1 LSPTGDA
8 IFQALFGEQENENFI
23 RPFIKSIIK
32 RPIQK
37 LDLTQN
43 TIFRRKHG
51 NDKQSVVD
59 VLAILEEGTKVNVEM
74 QKVSRD
80 FSVKRFLHYWSI
92 TYERGF
98 EKGSHYEDL
107 NDTICILIVEG
118 KLPELEGLPY
128 HTIWRVKCEEDASRV
143 LTSVL
148 ELHIIELGKLKETC
162 GNDPELD
169 DWLWFIADPK
179 GEKVKKSMEQKPEIK
194 QAMHQLRVMSEDE
207 KMQLIAFYE
216 DLAEHD
222 RATEKY
228 NKEKREQEMKQREK
242 NIEQREKNIEQGE
255 KDIEQGKK
263 EIEQGKKDIEQMK
276 KDVAQK
282 IKEAERIEKET
293 QKIRQEAD
301 AILKEKNTV
310 MKEKDTVMK
319 ERDAILK
326 EKQTMIKNMI
336 ENSIPEETIMKIAN
350 ITKEELEKLK
360 G

>member
-1 LSPTGDA
+1 LSPTRDV

-43 TIFRRKHG
+43 TIFRRKHEK
-51 NDKQSVVD
+51 DKQSVVD
-59 VLAILEEGTKVNVEM
+59 VLAVLEEGTKVNVEM

-80 FSVKRFLHYWSI
+80 FCVKRFLYYWSI
-92 TYERGF
+92 TYGRGF

-107 NDTICILIVEG
+107 HDAICILIVEG
-118 KLPELEGLPY
+118 TLPELGNLPY

-179 GEKVKKSMEQKPEIK
+179 DEKVKRCMEQKPEIK
-194 QAMHQLRVMSEDE
+194 EAMEKLRVMSEDE
-207 KMQLIAFYE
+207 EMQLIAFYE
-216 DLAEHD
+216 DLADHD
-222 RATEKY
+222 RATRKFREERAEK
-228 NKEKREQEMKQREK
+228 Q
-242 NIEQREKNIEQGE
+242 
-255 KDIEQGKK
+255 
-263 EIEQGKKDIEQMK
+263 
-276 KDVAQK
+276 
-282 IKEAERIEKET
+282 IKEAERKEKEAE
-293 QKIRQEAD
+293 K
-301 AILKEKNTV
+301 KEKNAEKI
-310 MKEKDTVMK
+310 MKEVEKIKAENEASERAIREGKK
-319 ERDAILK
+319 EIQEGKKAIQEKIIK
-326 EKQTMIKNMI
+326 EKEKMIKNMI
-336 ENSIPEETIMKIAN
+336 ENSIPEEMIMKIVN

-360 G
+360 K